1 MKTHKSLIVFL
12 SIFFLLLIGYT
23 DYLTGAELS
32 FSIFYLLPILST
44 TWFLNKTWGILLSVT
59 GASIWI
65 ISDIYTHTGYVHFL
79 IPYWNGFVR
88 LSFFLIFTLL
98 VSRVKI
104 GWDMEK
110 RIARTDPLTGVNN
123 SRSFIE
129 LADLELE
136 RVNRHKNS
144 FSIAYIDLDNFK
156 AVNDTR
162 GHVTGDRLLRLV
174 AEIMLSNSRRIDITA
189 RMGGDEFIILLPDA
203 DEHSAIGVLERIR
216 EKLLD
221 AMKANGWPV
230 TFSIGVMTFHRPPD
244 SVTEMIREADGVM
257 YEVKNA
263 GKDQIKM
270 KTF

>member
-1 MKTHKSLIVFL
+1 MKPHKSLTGLL
-12 SIFFLLLIGYT
+12 STFSLFLIGYI

-44 TWFLNKTWGILLSVT
+44 TWFVNKTWGTLLSIM

-65 ISDIYTHTGYVHFL
+65 ISDIYTHTGYAHFL

-88 LSFFLIFTLL
+88 LSFFLIFTFL

-129 LADLELE
+129 LAGLELE
-136 RVNRHKNS
+136 RVIRHKS
-144 FSIAYIDLDNFK
+144 IFSIAYIDLDNFK

-203 DEHSAIGVLERIR
+203 DEDSAIGVLERIR
-216 EKLLD
+216 AKLLD
-221 AMKANGWPV
+221 AMALNDWPV
-230 TFSIGVMTFHRPPD
+230 TFSIGIMTFHRPPG
-244 SVTEMIREADGVM
+244 SVTEMIKKADAVM
-257 YEVKNA
+257 YEVKKA
-263 GKDQIKM
+263 GKDKIKS
-270 KTF
+270 KSF